1 MQTPTPYEQREHQL
15 CFFFIQLNRQVS
27 SVRKKSQC
35 AFYVVICLPAPR
47 ANETEV
53 VLFLKKTKSA
63 SPFCLYSS
71 RHLCSPWHFARR
83 HSVIPR
89 HDAESRNTR
98 AWVYLR
104 THESCGTTP
113 PSATSRSWAPHHV
126 RVTLPSFRATTRNPG
141 VPARDYV
148 NKSPACSLWTPHRVR
163 GDTMRIGDGE
173 ALSSFR
179 ATTRNPEIPGHGIT
193 QYSRTVWHYSTL
205 CHLQSWAPLRMWG
218 DTVRIGGGEALSSFR
233 ATTRNPGVPARDYVN
248 KSPTY
253 SLWAPHRGA
262 G

>member
-1 MQTPTPYEQREHQL
+1 MLLQTKKTWTICISTDEVLAYPDKEIMQTPTPYEQREHQL

-47 ANETEV
+47 ANETKV

-98 AWVYLR
+98 AWHNSGR
-104 THESCGTTP
+104 TNRAALLHPLP
-113 PSATSRSWAPHHV
+113 PPEAGP
-126 RVTLPSFRATTRNPG
+126 
-141 VPARDYV
+141 
-148 NKSPACSLWTPHRVR
+148 
-163 GDTMRIGDGE
+163 RIGCG
-173 ALSSFR
+173 
-179 ATTRNPEIPGHGIT
+179 
-193 QYSRTVWHYSTL
+193 
-205 CHLQSWAPLRMWG
+205 
-218 DTVRIGGGEALSSFR
+218 
-233 ATTRNPGVPARDYVN
+233 
-248 KSPTY
+248 
-253 SLWAPHRGA
+253 
-262 G
+262 

>member
-47 ANETEV
+47 ANETKV

-98 AWVYLR
+98 AWHNSGR
-104 THESCGTTP
+104 TSHAALLHPLP
-113 PSATSRSWAPHHV
+113 PRSWPL
-126 RVTLPSFRATTRNPG
+126 R
-141 VPARDYV
+141 
-148 NKSPACSLWTPHRVR
+148 RVR
-163 GDTMRIGDGE
+163 GDTVRITCGV
-173 ALSSFR
+173 
-179 ATTRNPEIPGHGIT
+179 T
-193 QYSRTVWHYSTL
+193 QSPHRM
-205 CHLQSWAPLRMWG
+205 QSAPLPQKKYTHSLKKYSEIFG
-218 DTVRIGGGEALSSFR
+218 LYYKPIYICSINTFQGE
-233 ATTRNPGVPARDYVN
+233 TI
-248 KSPTY
+248 
-253 SLWAPHRGA
+253 
-262 G
+262 